1 MDSHHGDLTRTPPE
15 GVAPLGPP
23 VPGKSPP
30 PMTAGEA
37 RDTVRHL
44 LDGHYAARG
53 GPSGSEVAD
62 ALLVTSELVTNA
74 NRHGGGLTAF
84 SAHVVHGELMLQI
97 TDRSPL
103 SPHVLEAERSTPGGF
118 GWALASRLCR
128 TLYVRPLPDGSGKT
142 IVACLPL

>member
-1 MDSHHGDLTRTPPE
+1 MDSHGGDLTRTPPE
-15 GVAPLGPP
+15 GVAPLVPRAPGNPP
-23 VPGKSPP
+23 TT
-30 PMTAGEA
+30 TAGEA
-37 RDTVRHL
+37 RDTVRRL
-44 LDGHYAARG
+44 LDDHYGVRG
-53 GPSGSEVAD
+53 EPSGTEVAD

-103 SPHVLEAERSTPGGF
+103 SPHVLEAERGTPGGF

-128 TLYVRPLPDGSGKT
+128 TLYVRPLPHGGGKT